1 LVWLSSA
8 RGKDQITVV
17 VDDSI
22 MRLLE
27 EKENHSFF
35 FL

>member
-1 LVWLSSA
+1 MELNHFLD
-8 RGKDQITVV
+8 RITVV

-27 EKENHSFF
+27 EKENHGFF
-35 FL
+35 FW